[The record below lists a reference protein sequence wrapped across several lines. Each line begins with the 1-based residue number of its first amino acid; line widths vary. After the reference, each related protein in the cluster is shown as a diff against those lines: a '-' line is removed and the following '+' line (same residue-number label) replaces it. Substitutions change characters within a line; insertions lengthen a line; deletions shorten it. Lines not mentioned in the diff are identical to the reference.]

1 MTDREKLYSGM
12 SAAAWSY
19 LFLYF
24 NVNLG
29 RVNILPQFVGY
40 WLLLSAIRDLKEER
54 RDLALLRPLGIL
66 LLVWH
71 PANWV
76 LTIGGRTLSGLF
88 PPLELIIGVAALY
101 FHFQLFTDCAA
112 LAAEYQPPEETLDR
126 SLLRGRTVQAVLMTA
141 MTLLSYLS
149 EWFGEAWQWVQ
160 TGMAVIYVI
169 AGFCLMMSLFR
180 LRKLFESDSPIS
192 FQPPEQSS
200 EN

>member
-1 MTDREKLYSGM
+1 MTDWEKLYSGV

-66 LLVWH
+66 LLVWYL
-71 PANWV
+71 ADWV
-76 LTIGGRTLSGLF
+76 LAIGGKTLSGLF

-112 LAAEYQPPEETLDR
+112 LAAAYQPPEETLDR
-126 SLLRGRTVQAVLMTA
+126 SLLRGRTVQAVLMTV

-149 EWFGEAWQWVQ
+149 EWFGQAWQWIQ
-160 TGMAVIYVI
+160 TGMAVVYVL
-169 AGFCLMMSLFR
+169 AGFCLMMTLFHLRRLFR
-180 LRKLFESDSPIS
+180 AEPPSPQEAERI
-192 FQPPEQSS
+192 
-200 EN
+200 

>member
-1 MTDREKLYSGM
+1 MTDREKLYSGV

-24 NVNLG
+24 NANLG

-71 PANWV
+71 LANWV
-76 LTIGGRTLSGLF
+76 LTIGGKTLPGLF

-112 LAAEYQPPEETLDR
+112 LAAAYQPPEETLDR
-126 SLLRGRTVQAVLMTA
+126 SLLRGRTIQAVLMTV
-141 MTLLSYLS
+141 MLLLSYPV
-149 EWFGEAWQWVQ
+149 EWFGEIWQWVQ
-160 TGMAVIYVI
+160 TGMAVVYVI
-169 AGFCLMMSLFR
+169 AGFCLMMSLFH
-180 LRKLFESDSPIS
+180 LREFFQEDLVSSP
-192 FQPPEQSS
+192 PPEQSPG
-200 EN
+200 N

>member
-1 MTDREKLYSGM
+1 MTDREKLYNGV

-29 RVNILPQFVGY
+29 RVNILPQFAGY
-40 WLLLSAIRDLKEER
+40 WLLLNAIRDLKEKR
-54 RDLALLRPLGIL
+54 RSLALLRPLGIL

-71 PANWV
+71 LANWV

-112 LAAEYQPPEETLDR
+112 LTKVHTIELSACCGRRPVAVCLAGCGQAGRPE
-126 SLLRGRTVQAVLMTA
+126 V
-141 MTLLSYLS
+141 
-149 EWFGEAWQWVQ
+149 WVRHRRDPN
-160 TGMAVIYVI
+160 
-169 AGFCLMMSLFR
+169 AGGLCCKSR
-180 LRKLFESDSPIS
+180 CW
-192 FQPPEQSS
+192 EQ
-200 EN
+200 

>member
-1 MTDREKLYSGM
+1 MTDRERLYSGV

-29 RVNILPQFVGY
+29 RINVLPQFVGY

-54 RDLALLRPLGIL
+54 RDLALLRPLGLL
-66 LLVWH
+66 LLVWYL
-71 PANWV
+71 ADWV
-76 LTIGGRTLSGLF
+76 LAIGGRTLSGLF

-112 LAAEYQPPEETLDR
+112 LAAAYQPPEETLDR
-126 SLLRGRTVQAVLMTA
+126 SLLRGRTVQAVLMTV
-141 MTLLSYLS
+141 MLLLNYPE
-149 EWFGEAWQWVQ
+149 EWFGEVWKWIQ

-169 AGFCLMMSLFR
+169 AGFCLMMSLFH
-180 LRKLFESDSPIS
+180 LRKF
-192 FQPPEQSS
+192 FQDDIAFSTTPS
-200 EN
+200 E